1 MAIEWGRFRV
11 DPTFIHPYIWNHQPV
26 RPVPSVSFLS
36 QVQLAP
42 QEIWIGDWRQWALA
56 VWISAKRR
64 ASRDGGFHAG
74 WWTCRFNLPTM
85 WDADGIFLKL
95 EKPSTRLA
103 AGLLKHTLHSRQT
116 KKNILEVL
124 HKKSQCF
131 NVLYLLCW
139 TLASVQCRASIS
151 QWYVISVTWS
161 YICCDVY
168 SIQ

>member
-74 WWTCRFNLPTM
+74 WWTCRFNFPTM

-116 KKNILEVL
+116 EKKHTWGSPQKITML
-124 HKKSQCF
+124 QCF
-131 NVLYLLCW
+131 IPALLDSCKC
-139 TLASVQCRASIS
+139 AMPCQHIS
-151 QWYVISVTWS
+151 VISVTCS